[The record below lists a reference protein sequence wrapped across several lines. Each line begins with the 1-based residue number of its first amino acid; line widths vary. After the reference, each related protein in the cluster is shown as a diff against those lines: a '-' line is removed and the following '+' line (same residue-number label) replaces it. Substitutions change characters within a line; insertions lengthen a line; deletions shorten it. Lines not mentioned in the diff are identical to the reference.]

1 MTSTTRIVNG
11 RVYDSVNNIH
21 MEVMTEKIVA

>member
-11 RVYDSVNNIH
+11 KVYDSVNNIH
-21 MEVMTEKIVA
+21 MEVMIEKIVA